1 VIGGAVPALARR
13 RNWPYLNLRDRRAAA
28 TPVVVSL
35 HSAPIPPRQHP
46 VLRSEYAS
54 LTGSPMVQ
62 SISTPQQIAGA
73 LPPARGVVRAIVMA
87 AAGLGIALLLGA
99 AVLWLHYGTA
109 VFFETIASGLSA
121 CF

>member
-1 VIGGAVPALARR
+1 
-13 RNWPYLNLRDRRAAA
+13 
-28 TPVVVSL
+28 
-35 HSAPIPPRQHP
+35 
-46 VLRSEYAS
+46 
-54 LTGSPMVQ
+54 MVQ